1 MSWLK
6 KNSSVV
12 WKYFKKDVNNSN
24 EAQCLIC
31 KSSYKRSNGTSNLM
45 EHLKR
50 KHMGIL
56 DRDNMLLQN
65 EEQDSINEP
74 GYLCAFKLKK
84 HIIKLA

>member
-12 WKYFKKDVNNSN
+12 WKYFKKDVNNPN

-65 EEQDSINEP
+65 EEQISINEP
-74 GYLCAFKLKK
+74 GYLCAFKL
-84 HIIKLA
+84 